1 VPQHPNPDIFCV
13 DVVQE
18 VVGKAIQIT
27 APKAAP
33 VKMETPGILDGLA
46 EPDLKLREE
55 VLPKLMRN
63 VILLFQNLVQVRL
76 NTPVESNFH
85 VGGARPRAGRK

>member
-1 VPQHPNPDIFCV
+1 MPQHPNPDIFSA

-18 VVGKAIQIT
+18 VVRKAVQIT
-27 APKAAP
+27 APKSTP
-33 VKMETPGILDGLA
+33 VKMETPGILDSLT

-55 VLPKLMRN
+55 VLPNLMRHLI
-63 VILLFQNLVQVRL
+63 VLLQNLVQVRL

-85 VGGARPRAGRK
+85 VGGARQRAGRK